1 MGDFAYVVPPLPSD
15 EKTYLCVDL
24 AIPTGWVNT
33 PPLFCAASDTE
44 TYLENLYIADPS
56 SSFTKYGP
64 TSNSYSTFPSHKN
77 SPTCLQGADV
87 YMDNLMCVSQ
97 GDPAH

>member
-24 AIPTGWVNT
+24 EIPTGWVNISL
-33 PPLFCAASDTE
+33 LFCAASDTE

-56 SSFTKYGP
+56 SSFIKYGP
-64 TSNSYSTFPSHKN
+64 TSSSYSTFCNYSIP
-77 SPTCLQGADV
+77 PECLQGADI
-87 YMDNLMCVSQ
+87 
-97 GDPAH
+97 